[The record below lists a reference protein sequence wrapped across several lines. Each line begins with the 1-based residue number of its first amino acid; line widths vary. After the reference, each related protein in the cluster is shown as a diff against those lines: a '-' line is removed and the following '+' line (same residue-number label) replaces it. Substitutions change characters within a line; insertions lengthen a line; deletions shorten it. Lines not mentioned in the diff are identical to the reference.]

1 MIYNGDM
8 FHEKNQNASLN
19 SLAERE
25 PDPSNMAPNQ
35 NSYLETVTYSVTPFS
50 IVGLVRMV
58 SKD

>member
-1 MIYNGDM
+1 MK
-8 FHEKNQNASLN
+8 ENQNASLN
-19 SLAERE
+19 SLAESE
-25 PDPSNMAPNQ
+25 PDPSNIASNQ